1 MPRGGAQIMAT
12 AVSRSARLNRTR
24 VVQYPRALASA
35 AAVLALCGVPCQG
48 LAQQQ
53 GPPPKADYSG
63 AKLEEVI
70 VTAQKREERLQ
81 DVPVPVTVLDA
92 QALVESNHISMS
104 QYYSSIPSLNYT
116 PSGPTGT
123 ELSIRGL
130 SPFGGSTTV
139 AVLIDGVPFG
149 TGSVISAAH
158 WGVPDFDPGIIKNI
172 EVLRGPQGTLFGSGS
187 IGGLINFVT
196 TAPSTD
202 SLSGRVQADLS
213 DVYNGNGP
221 GYGSR
226 GSINLPLGDTLAIR
240 ANAFARYDAGYV
252 DNIATSQKGVNWGD
266 TDGGR
271 IAALWTPS
279 EMFSV
284 QLSGLAQNETVHG
297 DSHVFIAPGFGD
309 LQQSDLANSA
319 WSHSVEQDYS
329 LIAKLHEEGFELTSS
344 TGYNINQF
352 DYNVD
357 SPTLAQY
364 AQMFFGVTGSTAPV
378 NSKNDKF
385 TEELRL
391 STSLGKH
398 IDWLLGAFYSH
409 DASSNVQ
416 FLDANDASTGAFVGA
431 YATYLWSSTFA
442 EDAVF
447 TDLTFHFTDRFD
459 VQVGG
464 RESLNRQAYQ
474 ETDSGVSN
482 LLFEGVPSPAVYPT
496 EYTRQSAFTYLLTP
510 RLRLSE
516 DSMVYA
522 RIASGYRPGGPNFN
536 DLGLLAKD
544 VPPAFGADRTK
555 NYELGLK
562 GSAFDRKL
570 TVDASIYYIDWTD
583 LQLSLVN
590 SEGLAYQ
597 GNAGSAKSQ
606 GVELAV
612 DSQPWEN
619 FTFSAWFVWSD
630 AVLTQGFAA
639 DVAAFG
645 NAGDPLPQ
653 SSRRSGY
660 FSFQRDFS
668 LGPQM
673 TGFVGGDETYVG
685 ERFGNF
691 LTTPGGVRANLPS
704 YAETDLRVG
713 VRRKAWTVNLFANNI
728 TDKRGVLNGG
738 PGSGSIPAAFYI
750 IQPRTIGLSLAW
762 SF

>member
-1 MPRGGAQIMAT
+1 MMHFG
-12 AVSRSARLNRTR
+12 
-24 VVQYPRALASA
+24 RALAG
-35 AAVLALCGVPCQG
+35 AAVLALCAVTRPGV
-48 LAQQQ
+48 AQQPADTS
-53 GPPPKADYSG
+53 GP
-63 AKLEEVI
+63 KLEEVI

-92 QALVESNHISMS
+92 QALIDSNHISMA

-116 PSGPTGT
+116 PSGPTGS
-123 ELSIRGL
+123 ELAIRGL

-158 WGVPDFDPGIIKNI
+158 WGVPDFDPGMIKNI

-196 TAPSTD
+196 AAPSTD
-202 SLSGRVQADLS
+202 ALGGRVQADLS
-213 DVYNGNGP
+213 TVNNGSGP
-221 GYGSR
+221 GYGWR
-226 GSINLPLGDTLAIR
+226 GSINVPLGDTLAVR

-252 DNIATSQKGVNWGD
+252 DNVATGQRGVNWGD

-279 EMFSV
+279 AEFSV

-329 LIAKLHEEGFELTSS
+329 LIAKLHEQGFELTSS

-357 SPTLAQY
+357 SPSLSQY
-364 AQMFFGVTGSTAPV
+364 AQMYFGVAGSTAPV

-416 FLDANDASTGAFVGA
+416 FLAANDASTGAFVGA
-431 YATYLWSSTFA
+431 YATYLWSSAFTEEA
-442 EDAVF
+442 AF

-464 RESLNRQAYQ
+464 RESLTRQDYQ
-474 ETDSGVSN
+474 ETDLGVSDE
-482 LLFEGVPSPAVYPT
+482 LFEGVPSPAVYPT
-496 EYTRQSAFTYLLTP
+496 EHTRQNAFTYLLTP
-510 RLRLSE
+510 RFKLSE
-516 DSMVYA
+516 NSMAYA
-522 RIASGYRPGGPNFN
+522 RIASGFRPGGPNFN
-536 DLGLLAKD
+536 DFGVLAPD
-544 VPPAFGADRTK
+544 VPPSFGADRTK

-562 GSAFDRKL
+562 ASVLDRKL
-570 TVDASIYYIDWTD
+570 NIDASAYYIDWKD

-590 SEGLAYQ
+590 SQGLAYQ

-606 GVELAV
+606 GLELAV
-612 DSQPWEN
+612 DSRPWESL
-619 FTFSAWFVWSD
+619 TFSAWFVWSD

-653 SSRRSGY
+653 SSRVSGH
-660 FSFQRDFS
+660 FSFQQDFP
-668 LGPQM
+668 LGPQT
-673 TGFVGGDETYVG
+673 TGFVGGEETYVG

-691 LTTPGGVRANLPS
+691 LTSPGGVRANLPA
-704 YAETDLRVG
+704 YAETDLRAG
-713 VRRKAWTVNLFANNI
+713 VRRQAWSANLFVNNI
-728 TDKRGVLNGG
+728 TDRRGVLNGG
-738 PGSGSIPAAFYI
+738 PGSGSIPAAFYL
-750 IQPRTIGLSLAW
+750 IQPRTLGLSLAW
-762 SF
+762 SFR